1 MVPYPQKGKML
12 LKMSSIEWKVGCNSL
27 AIKIVGKEWWFK
39 YGKAKI

>member
-27 AIKIVGKEWWFK
+27 VIKIVGKEWWFK
-39 YGKAKI
+39 YGKVKI